1 MFGAAEAPEP
11 SVGISHLQRIA
22 SMKRIL
28 FVATMLALLAVL
40 GTGASVP
47 AKGEDK
53 PDKDIVDTA
62 VEAGQFKTLVTA
74 VKAAELVET
83 LKGKGPF
90 TVFAPT
96 DEAFAKLPK
105 EKLEALLKD
114 KKALTAILTYHVVP
128 RKVVAAD
135 VVKFESVT
143 LKTVEG
149 SPIALKV
156 VDGRVSMI
164 GLSKFVQGDIVCSN
178 GVIHVIDTVLLPP
191 EFAGKG
197 KDLAGLTIK
206 GFCKKAYGGTG
217 ISGQILQDATF
228 KKWDDAAKKSKDL
241 LELSEALG
249 KLTPTKGT
257 AESWKDQ
264 CDEVLAKAKDIAQ
277 VVEKKDFFN
286 VGRSYAF
293 YNRCGACH
301 TAHR

>member
-1 MFGAAEAPEP
+1 
-11 SVGISHLQRIA
+11 
-22 SMKRIL
+22 MKRIL
-28 FVATMLALLAVL
+28 VVATMLALLAVL
-40 GTGASVP
+40 GPVVSGP

-53 PDKDIVDTA
+53 PAKDIVDTA
-62 VEAGQFKTLVTA
+62 VGAGQFKTLVTA
-74 VKAAELVET
+74 VKAAELEET

-105 EKLEALLKD
+105 EKLDAILKD

-128 RKVVAAD
+128 RKVMVAD
-135 VVKFESVT
+135 LVKFESAT

-164 GLSKFVQGDIVCSN
+164 GLSKFVQGDIVCTN

-191 EFAGKG
+191 EFAGNDKQE
-197 KDLAGLTIK
+197 AGLTIK

-228 KKWDDAAKKSKDL
+228 KKWDDAALKSKNL
-241 LELSEALG
+241 LKLSKALG

-264 CDEVLAKAKDIAQ
+264 CDEVLAKAKDI
-277 VVEKKDFFN
+277 VRDVEKKDFVN
-286 VGRSYAF
+286 IGRSYAF